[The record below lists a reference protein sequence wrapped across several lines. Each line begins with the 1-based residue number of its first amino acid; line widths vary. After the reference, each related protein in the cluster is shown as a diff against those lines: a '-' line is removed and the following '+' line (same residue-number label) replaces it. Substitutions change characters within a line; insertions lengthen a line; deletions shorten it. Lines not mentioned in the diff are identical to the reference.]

1 MKGLLMHPPS
11 HLNTT
16 TADGSPPPAR
26 WRRRSLVL
34 GALVAAALVIGALA
48 MTAGGSPGAPTILS
62 TEKVEL
68 AIEQSSLNQRGE
80 YVQVSCPAGVHQRKG
95 LEFSCTAVFARG
107 ATPCCT
113 RVAARGKRCCPTLTA
128 NSTTRFVVS
137 QLDDAG
143 HVHYEAP

>member
-1 MKGLLMHPPS
+1 MNPRSHP
-11 HLNTT
+11 NTT

-34 GALVAAALVIGALA
+34 GVLVAGALAIGALA
-48 MTAGGSPGAPTILS
+48 MTAGGSPGAPTILN
-62 TEKVEL
+62 TEKVER

-113 RVAARGKRCCPTLTA
+113 RGKRCCPTPTENGA
-128 NSTTRFVVS
+128 TRFVVS
-137 QLDDAG
+137 QLDAAG